1 MDDNDAIRGQ
11 LDSIIL
17 RSLLDRDEYGLE
29 IYNNIK
35 LLDNVMGEVKQSTFY
50 NTLKRLENARL
61 ISSYEGDISK
71 GAKRVYYSITPNGR
85 RYLLDE
91 YKRWDIDSTTEFN
104 VFDSDVDENDDNIVY
119 KKRKRTRKTKS
130 IESDNFQSNNSYIND
145 FDSKIIEKSNTNSVL
160 GNSGEDSASL
170 PHYTSTIEIQDK
182 ALTENNEKAAAT
194 IAHESCDN
202 IDTTQPRYTSD
213 IKLST
218 IIGGKYPPKSEP
230 QPKIE
235 EPDNRS
241 AQEILYSNDE
251 FNDNTT
257 TSATRYTLLGGVDD
271 SQTIEEK
278 KARLNHILS
287 MDFSPV
293 EPKQA
298 ETNSLEPNTALTEND
313 NRQSDSIQNDLNQY
327 DSNDVT
333 KSDFADYSDTII
345 VENNN
350 ISELQQS
357 ELIQKTQNITQ
368 NVQSTAIDTPPHN
381 EILNKPYVETYVAPK
396 EVITENVNYIDS
408 LADIYKKGNEDEE
421 NIEVIR
427 KNPNVEVTR
436 INTLNFDDY
445 DEEKFKETSLNKL
458 KQRLILENIKLKQY
472 VKSNTTS
479 FYIGKY
485 YYNNQL
491 MRDSSLITYILFLA
505 MCISAHFIAAA
516 TNSANVTLTV
526 IFSVIGAIY
535 PIYACAKWYVMPAKR
550 KRLPLNLSMM
560 FIASLLIYVLSIVII
575 VIVAFFCFNVNVAVP
590 SSTVAPLILPLIICA
605 IVPLGVLIYAVLFR
619 TGRYNLK

>member
-35 LLDNVMGEVKQSTFY
+35 LLDNVMGEIKQSTFY
-50 NTLKRLENARL
+50 NALKRLENARL

-91 YKRWDIDSTTEFN
+91 YKRWDIDSSTEFDL
-104 VFDSDVDENDDNIVY
+104 FDSEDYEDNNVY
-119 KKRKRTRKTKS
+119 KKRRTRKARINKPADTLSVTSDETKAEDNSTLNQTGNETIKNNNYTDSSVS
-130 IESDNFQSNNSYIND
+130 IDAQENTSIKSDTSYSENNSESISDNTND
-145 FDSKIIEKSNTNSVL
+145 V
-160 GNSGEDSASL
+160 
-170 PHYTSTIEIQDK
+170 
-182 ALTENNEKAAAT
+182 
-194 IAHESCDN
+194 
-202 IDTTQPRYTSD
+202 QPRYTSD

-230 QPKIE
+230 QPKIQ
-235 EPDNRS
+235 EPDNRT
-241 AQEILYSNDE
+241 AQEILYSSDE
-251 FNDNTT
+251 HGDNANN
-257 TSATRYTLLGGVDD
+257 SATRYTLLGGVDD

-287 MDFSPV
+287 MDFTPA
-293 EPKQA
+293 EPTQVDM
-298 ETNSLEPNTALTEND
+298 LESDTPTTLSNTSNNESVSAQD
-313 NRQSDSIQNDLNQY
+313 NANTSTLA
-327 DSNDVT
+327 
-333 KSDFADYSDTII
+333 FADYTDTII
-345 VENNN
+345 VEAKNE
-350 ISELQQS
+350 SD
-357 ELIQKTQNITQ
+357 IQNTESVINPQLNK
-368 NVQSTAIDTPPHN
+368 STNDDTSPHK
-381 EILNKPYVETYVAPK
+381 EILNKPYVETYIAPK

-408 LADIYKKGNEDEE
+408 LADIYKKSNDDEE
-421 NIEVIR
+421 NTEVIR
-427 KNPNVEVTR
+427 RNPNVEVTR
-436 INTLNFDDY
+436 LNTLNYDDY

-458 KQRLILENIKLKQY
+458 KQRLALESIKLKQY

-485 YYNNQL
+485 YYSNQL

-505 MCISAHFIAAA
+505 MCVSAHFIAA
-516 TNSANVTLTV
+516 TTHSANVALTV
-526 IFSVIGAIY
+526 IFSLLGAIY
-535 PIYACAKWYVMPAKR
+535 PIYACSKWYVMPAKR

-575 VIVAFFCFNVNVAVP
+575 VIVAFFCFNVNVAIP
-590 SSTVAPLILPLIICA
+590 SSTIAPLVLPLIICA
-605 IVPLGVLIYAVLFR
+605 IVPLGVLIYALLFR
-619 TGRYNLK
+619 SGRYNLK

>member
-35 LLDNVMGEVKQSTFY
+35 LLDNVMGEIKQSTFY
-50 NTLKRLENARL
+50 NALKRLENARL

-91 YKRWDIDSTTEFN
+91 YKRWDIDSSTEFDL
-104 VFDSDVDENDDNIVY
+104 FDSDFEGDDDDNVY
-119 KKRKRTRKTKS
+119 KKRRTRKARTIKPTNTQPISSVSADNEHEKNSTLNIVASETSDDMTSDMDSSSTLNNQRS
-130 IESDNFQSNNSYIND
+130 INNENNTNVTDNSDN
-145 FDSKIIEKSNTNSVL
+145 
-160 GNSGEDSASL
+160 
-170 PHYTSTIEIQDK
+170 TSDK
-182 ALTENNEKAAAT
+182 PSEV
-194 IAHESCDN
+194 
-202 IDTTQPRYTSD
+202 QPRYTSD

-218 IIGGKYPPKSEP
+218 IIGGKYPPKTEP
-230 QPKIE
+230 EKKIE
-235 EPDNRS
+235 HPDNRT
-241 AQEILYSNDE
+241 AQEILYSNGE
-251 FNDNTT
+251 FNESNT

-293 EPKQA
+293 EPKQTEPNSDDTNTTLA
-298 ETNSLEPNTALTEND
+298 ETND
-313 NRQSDSIQNDLNQY
+313 RQSALIQNDLHQY
-327 DSNDVT
+327 DSNT
-333 KSDFADYSDTII
+333 APTSNFANYSDTII
-345 VENNN
+345 VENSN
-350 ISELQQS
+350 ISEPQHS
-357 ELIQKTQNITQ
+357 ESIQKTQNITQ
-368 NVQSTAIDTPPHN
+368 DIQPSVIDTPPHK
-381 EILNKPYVETYVAPK
+381 EILSKPYVETYVAPK
-396 EVITENVNYIDS
+396 EVVTENVNYIDS
-408 LADIYKKGNEDEE
+408 LADIYKKTTDDEDNVE
-421 NIEVIR
+421 IIR

-436 INTLNFDDY
+436 INTLNYDDY

-458 KQRLILENIKLKQY
+458 KQRLALENIKLKQY

-485 YYNNQL
+485 YYSNQL
-491 MRDSSLITYILFLA
+491 MRDSSLITYALFLA
-505 MCISAHFIAAA
+505 MCISAHFIAVA
-516 TNSANVTLTV
+516 TNSANVALTV
-526 IFSVIGAIY
+526 IFSILGTVY
-535 PIYACAKWYVMPAKR
+535 PIYACSKWYVMPAKR

-590 SSTVAPLILPLIICA
+590 STTIAPLVLPLIICA
-605 IVPLGVLIYAVLFR
+605 IVPLGVLIYALLFR
-619 TGRYNLK
+619 SGRYNLK

>member
-50 NTLKRLENARL
+50 NALKRLENARL

-104 VFDSDVDENDDNIVY
+104 VFDSDEDDDDDNTVY

-130 IESDNFQSNNSYIND
+130 IESDNFQSNNSSIND
-145 FDSKIIEKSNTNSVL
+145 FESKIIEKTNTNLVL
-160 GNSGEDSASL
+160 GNSEEDSASL
-170 PHYTSTIEIQDK
+170 PHYTSTIEQQGN
-182 ALTENNEKAAAT
+182 ALSENNEKAT
-194 IAHESCDN
+194 ISKHDLCDN
-202 IDTTQPRYTSD
+202 TDATQPRYTSD

-271 SQTIEEK
+271 SQTIEGK

-293 EPKQA
+293 EPKQT
-298 ETNSLEPNTALTEND
+298 ETNSLEPNTALAENND
-313 NRQSDSIQNDLNQY
+313 KQSDSIQNDLNQY

-350 ISELQQS
+350 ISELQHS
-357 ELIQKTQNITQ
+357 ELMQKTQNITQ
-368 NVQSTAIDTPPHN
+368 IVQPAAVDTPPHN

-396 EVITENVNYIDS
+396 EIITENVNYIDS
-408 LADIYKKGNEDEE
+408 LANIYKKGNEDEE

-427 KNPNVEVTR
+427 KNSSVEVTR

-458 KQRLILENIKLKQY
+458 KQRLTLENIKLKQY

-516 TNSANVTLTV
+516 TNSANVALTV
-526 IFSVIGAIY
+526 VFSVIGAIY

>member
-50 NTLKRLENARL
+50 NALKRLENARL

-104 VFDSDVDENDDNIVY
+104 VFDSDEDDDDDNTVY

-130 IESDNFQSNNSYIND
+130 IESNNSSIND
-145 FDSKIIEKSNTNSVL
+145 FKSKIIEKTNTNVVL
-160 GNSGEDSASL
+160 GNSEEDSASL
-170 PHYTSTIEIQDK
+170 PHYTSTIEKQDNT
-182 ALTENNEKAAAT
+182 LSENNEKAT
-194 IAHESCDN
+194 ISKHDSCDN
-202 IDTTQPRYTSD
+202 TDATQPRYTSD

-293 EPKQA
+293 EPKQV
-298 ETNSLEPNTALTEND
+298 ETNSLEPNTALAENND
-313 NRQSDSIQNDLNQY
+313 KQSDSIQNDLNQHN
-327 DSNDVT
+327 SNDVT

-350 ISELQQS
+350 ISELQHS
-357 ELIQKTQNITQ
+357 ELMQKTQNITQ
-368 NVQSTAIDTPPHN
+368 NVQSTAVDTSPHN

-458 KQRLILENIKLKQY
+458 KQRLIVENIKLKQY

-516 TNSANVTLTV
+516 TNSANITLTV
-526 IFSVIGAIY
+526 VFSVIGAIY

>member
-50 NTLKRLENARL
+50 NALKRLENARL

-104 VFDSDVDENDDNIVY
+104 VFDGDEDDDNTVY

-145 FDSKIIEKSNTNSVL
+145 FDLKIIEKTDTNEEGL
-160 GNSGEDSASL
+160 TNQ
-170 PHYTSTIEIQDK
+170 PHYSSPTEKLDN

-194 IAHESCDN
+194 IAHEPCDN

-235 EPDNRS
+235 VPDNRS
-241 AQEILYSNDE
+241 AQEILYSNDD
-251 FNDNTT
+251 FNDSTT

-278 KARLNHILS
+278 KARLNHILN

-298 ETNSLEPNTALTEND
+298 ETNSLEPNTALTENVD
-313 NRQSDSIQNDLNQY
+313 RQTSDSIQNDLNQY
-327 DSNDVT
+327 DSNVVA
-333 KSDFADYSDTII
+333 KSNVAKSNFANYSDTII
-345 VENNN
+345 LENNN
-350 ISELQQS
+350 IPELQHSELM
-357 ELIQKTQNITQ
+357 QKTQNIAH
-368 NVQSTAIDTPPHN
+368 NVQPTAIDTPQHN
-381 EILNKPYVETYVAPK
+381 EILSKPYVETYVAPK

-458 KQRLILENIKLKQY
+458 KQRLALENIKLKQY

-516 TNSANVTLTV
+516 TNSANVALTV
-526 IFSVIGAIY
+526 VFSIIGAIY

-590 SSTVAPLILPLIICA
+590 SSTVASLILPLIICA

>member
-50 NTLKRLENARL
+50 NALKRLENARL

-104 VFDSDVDENDDNIVY
+104 VFDSDEDDDNTVY

-160 GNSGEDSASL
+160 GNSGEDSVNL
-170 PHYTSTIEIQDK
+170 PHYTSTIEKQDK

-293 EPKQA
+293 EPKQV
-298 ETNSLEPNTALTEND
+298 ETNALEPNTALTETD
-313 NRQSDSIQNDLNQY
+313 DRQSDSIQNDLNQY
-327 DSNDVT
+327 NSNDVT
-333 KSDFADYSDTII
+333 KSDFANYSDTII

-350 ISELQQS
+350 ISELQHS
-357 ELIQKTQNITQ
+357 ELMQKTQNITQ
-368 NVQSTAIDTPPHN
+368 IVQPAAVDTPPHN

-396 EVITENVNYIDS
+396 EIITENVNYIDS
-408 LADIYKKGNEDEE
+408 LANIYKKGNEDEE

-427 KNPNVEVTR
+427 KNSSVEVTR

-458 KQRLILENIKLKQY
+458 KQRLTLENIKLKQY

-516 TNSANVTLTV
+516 TNSANVALTV
-526 IFSVIGAIY
+526 VFSVIGAIY

>member
-35 LLDNVMGEVKQSTFY
+35 LLDNVMGEIKQSTFY
-50 NTLKRLENARL
+50 NALKRLENARL

-91 YKRWDIDSTTEFN
+91 YKRWDIDSSTEFDL
-104 VFDSDVDENDDNIVY
+104 FDSEDYEENNVY
-119 KKRKRTRKTKS
+119 KKRRTRKARTIKPTDTLPATNDEAIFESNSAINQVTEEAVDNKNHTDTSVSTDEKES
-130 IESDNFQSNNSYIND
+130 ISFENGTNYSENHSESIS
-145 FDSKIIEKSNTNSVL
+145 
-160 GNSGEDSASL
+160 
-170 PHYTSTIEIQDK
+170 
-182 ALTENNEKAAAT
+182 
-194 IAHESCDN
+194 
-202 IDTTQPRYTSD
+202 DTTSEVQPRYTSD

-230 QPKIE
+230 QPKIQ
-235 EPDNRS
+235 EPDNRT

-251 FNDNTT
+251 YSDNANN
-257 TSATRYTLLGGVDD
+257 SATRYTLLGGIDD

-287 MDFSPV
+287 MDFTPAEPRQV
-293 EPKQA
+293 EAVESDTATTLSKIDNKEVTSTQNN
-298 ETNSLEPNTALTEND
+298 TSNSTTE
-313 NRQSDSIQNDLNQY
+313 
-327 DSNDVT
+327 
-333 KSDFADYSDTII
+333 FANYTDTII
-345 VENNN
+345 VESK
-350 ISELQQS
+350 SES
-357 ELIQKTQNITQ
+357 EIQNADTQLNRSSS
-368 NVQSTAIDTPPHN
+368 NDAPPHK
-381 EILNKPYVETYVAPK
+381 EILNKPYVETYIAPK

-408 LADIYKKGNEDEE
+408 LADIYKKGNDDEE
-421 NIEVIR
+421 NIEVVR

-436 INTLNFDDY
+436 LNTLNYDDY

-458 KQRLILENIKLKQY
+458 KQRLALESIRLKQY

-485 YYNNQL
+485 YYSNQL
-491 MRDSSLITYILFLA
+491 LRDSSIITYILFLA
-505 MCISAHFIAAA
+505 MCVSAHFIAAA
-516 TNSANVTLTV
+516 THSANVTLTV
-526 IFSVIGAIY
+526 IFSVLGAAY
-535 PIYACAKWYVMPAKR
+535 PFYACSKWYIMPAKR

-575 VIVAFFCFNVNVAVP
+575 VIVAFFCFNVNVAIP
-590 SSTVAPLILPLIICA
+590 SSTIVPLVLPIIICA
-605 IVPLGVLIYAVLFR
+605 IVPLGVLIYALLFR
-619 TGRYNLK
+619 SGRYNLK

>member
-35 LLDNVMGEVKQSTFY
+35 LLDNVMGEIKQSTFY
-50 NTLKRLENARL
+50 NALKRLENARL

-91 YKRWDIDSTTEFN
+91 YKRWDIDSSTEFDL
-104 VFDSDVDENDDNIVY
+104 FDSDNEGDDDDNVY
-119 KKRKRTRKTKS
+119 KKRRTRKARTIKPTDTQPISSVSADNKHKKNSTLNIVASETSNDMTSDMGSSATTINQEIINSENNTKVADN
-130 IESDNFQSNNSYIND
+130 SDNTSD
-145 FDSKIIEKSNTNSVL
+145 KSS
-160 GNSGEDSASL
+160 
-170 PHYTSTIEIQDK
+170 EI
-182 ALTENNEKAAAT
+182 
-194 IAHESCDN
+194 
-202 IDTTQPRYTSD
+202 QPRYTSD

-230 QPKIE
+230 EKKIE
-235 EPDNRS
+235 VPDNRS

-251 FNDNTT
+251 FNESAT

-293 EPKQA
+293 EPKQV
-298 ETNSLEPNTALTEND
+298 ETNSVETNTTFTKTD
-313 NRQSDSIQNDLNQY
+313 DIQSASIQNDLNQY
-327 DSNDVT
+327 DSNT
-333 KSDFADYSDTII
+333 AANSNFANYSDTII

-350 ISELQQS
+350 ITEPQHSES
-357 ELIQKTQNITQ
+357 IQKTQNITQ
-368 NVQSTAIDTPPHN
+368 DIQPSVIDIPPHK
-381 EILNKPYVETYVAPK
+381 EILSKPYVETYVAPK
-396 EVITENVNYIDS
+396 EVVTENVNYIDS
-408 LADIYKKGNEDEE
+408 LADIYKKSNDDDDNVE
-421 NIEVIR
+421 IIR

-436 INTLNFDDY
+436 INTLNYDDY

-458 KQRLILENIKLKQY
+458 KQRLVLENIKLKQY

-485 YYNNQL
+485 YYSNQL
-491 MRDSSLITYILFLA
+491 MRDSSLITYVLFLA
-505 MCISAHFIAAA
+505 MCISAHFIANA
-516 TNSANVTLTV
+516 TNSANVALTV
-526 IFSVIGAIY
+526 VFSILGTVY
-535 PIYACAKWYVMPAKR
+535 PIYACSKWYVMPAKR

-590 SSTVAPLILPLIICA
+590 STTIAPLVLPLIICA
-605 IVPLGVLIYAVLFR
+605 IVPLGVLIYALLIR
-619 TGRYNLK
+619 SGRYNLK